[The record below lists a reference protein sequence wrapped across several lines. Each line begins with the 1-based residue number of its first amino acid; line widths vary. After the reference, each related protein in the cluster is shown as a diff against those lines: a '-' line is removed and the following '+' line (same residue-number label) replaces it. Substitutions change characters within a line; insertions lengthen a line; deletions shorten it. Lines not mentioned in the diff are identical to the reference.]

1 MCIRDRDSTIVGYIT
16 LVLLH
21 LGCIVSCVESDGV
34 VTGFRSYDV
43 TLSLIH
49 ISPHSIK
56 IVKQRNQRYFSTL
69 REKLMW
75 GADQR
80 ER

>member
-1 MCIRDRDSTIVGYIT
+1 
-16 LVLLH
+16 
-21 LGCIVSCVESDGV
+21 
-34 VTGFRSYDV
+34 
-43 TLSLIH
+43 
-49 ISPHSIK
+49 
-56 IVKQRNQRYFSTL
+56 VKQRNQRYFSTL

>member
-1 MCIRDRDSTIVGYIT
+1 MTAGTRLVIRKAAHT
-16 LVLLH
+16 
-21 LGCIVSCVESDGV
+21 
-34 VTGFRSYDV
+34 
-43 TLSLIH
+43 
-49 ISPHSIK
+49 IK

-80 ER
+80 GR